1 MKIQEHWRA
10 YHAYL
15 DNVDVIQETFFV
27 LELFSEVCVFTYKL
41 IAYSQTFFHTC
52 DVYMDT

>member
-27 LELFSEVCVFTYKL
+27 SEVCVFTYKL
-41 IAYSQTFFHTC
+41 IAFSQTFFHTC